1 MTRRGWVAVALGDA
15 AAAAIL
21 LGIVAHLGGEPLA
34 GYLLTAVF
42 ALVPGALG
50 GWAFGRRER
59 DVALPTW
66 AAAGFAAFV
75 VGLATPFVAFVIFI
89 IVALS
94 TGNAGE

>member
-1 MTRRGWVAVALGDA
+1 MTRRGWVSVALGDA

-21 LGIVAHLGGEPLA
+21 VTFLVSLEDVAVA
-34 GYLLTAVF
+34 GYVLAAV
-42 ALVPGALG
+42 LSLIPGALG

-75 VGLATPFVAFVIFI
+75 VALATPFLAFVIFI
-89 IVALS
+89 IVALA
-94 TGNAGE
+94 TNNIE